1 MTEETYEAAAEN
13 QRELLMLKGLVLTRR
28 QAEKWSDMLTELTAD
43 QILYTTAAY
52 EADCANRAAMA
63 CDTFQY
69 TNTGF
74 TATISTEK
82 DVPVFFSIPYES
94 GWTAYVNGE
103 KADIERVNV
112 GFMAIRVN
120 AGTNVE
126 IEFVYET
133 PGLLLGGLITLLC
146 IALLVLYLL
155 CMRAVEKY
163 RRRMVIL
170 AHNMVVRPLSHYAK
184 KHNTSFTNHTLIR
197 LKPRLKADRALEKK
211 EGFTNDD

>member
-1 MTEETYEAAAEN
+1 
-13 QRELLMLKGLVLTRR
+13 
-28 QAEKWSDMLTELTAD
+28 
-43 QILYTTAAY
+43 
-52 EADCANRAAMA
+52 MA

-146 IALLVLYLL
+146 IALLCALSAVHARGRKVPPPDGHPRAQHGRVPAFALRKETQHQLY
-155 CMRAVEKY
+155 K
-163 RRRMVIL
+163 
-170 AHNMVVRPLSHYAK
+170 PYADPPEAAPESGPG
-184 KHNTSFTNHTLIR
+184 TG
-197 LKPRLKADRALEKK
+197 KK
-211 EGFTNDD
+211 EGFYNDD